1 MKLPIISLAC
11 AIVLAAVSVS
21 GTASAQTTIVPQTA
35 AVQFITTQPSNEWL
49 AGVFIGAKV
58 QNAAG
63 DTIGDIYDLM
73 FSPQGQINTVV
84 IGVGGFLGMGERTVA
99 IPYNALSFKAGAK
112 GERIIVVPLS
122 KDNLVKAPDFKAT
135 ERTTFQK
142 VEDKAVEVGQKTVDK
157 AVELK
162 DKAAA
167 KIEEMK
173 KVEPAK
179 K

>member
-1 MKLPIISLAC
+1 MKSNVTLLLGTL
-11 AIVLAAVSVS
+11 VLASVSVS

-35 AVQFITTQPSNEWL
+35 ALQFITTQPSNEWL

-63 DTIGDIYDLM
+63 ETVGDIYDLM

-84 IGVGGFLGMGERTVA
+84 IGVGGFFGMGERTVA

-162 DKAAA
+162 DKAAV
-167 KIEEMK
+167 KIEDMK
-173 KVEPAK
+173 KTEPVK

>member
-1 MKLPIISLAC
+1 MKRPIISLAC

-63 DTIGDIYDLM
+63 DTVGDIYDLM

-112 GERIIVVPLS
+112 GERIIIVPLS
-122 KDNLVKAPDFKAT
+122 KDNLVKAPDFKAS

-173 KVEPAK
+173 KAEPVK